1 MISQARTPGFRRC
14 AELEDRA
21 HRPLHVPD
29 PTERKTELQ
38 APCSHRPCRA
48 GSHSPRVGPS
58 AKLGTTAKSLQDL
71 SPDPAGQWPPGGTVE
86 PAQLRRTGN
95 SLPAAGPLGDAPGF
109 CGESS
114 LPSPSPACPRQDGGG
129 SYHPG
134 ADGKVEAE
142 GGPAPGLGTPTS
154 GLLHPYW
161 AFQLPRGLSGEGER
175 RLHVRTRKPG
185 LRSSKTHEGG
195 SSWDARLWGPRCHCD
210 RHHAGLGGCAPLS
223 TLSTAHKD
231 AAGRTL
237 SCDDGNGR
245 RGTAGRQ
252 PVSELWTLT
261 AVPRSVLRGPW
272 SRPWSPRL
280 ARGQHWLLPT
290 FP

>member
-1 MISQARTPGFRRC
+1 MRSWRTGHTVPSTSLTPRRGRQSSRHPAVTDLAGREVTLLAWARVPSWGRLPSHCRTCHQTPRDSGRLGAPWSLRSSAGPGTACRPQGPWEMRQGFAASLLCPPPAQPAPGRT
-14 AELEDRA
+14 AG
-21 HRPLHVPD
+21 VPIT
-29 PTERKTELQ
+29 PVQ
-38 APCSHRPCRA
+38 
-48 GSHSPRVGPS
+48 
-58 AKLGTTAKSLQDL
+58 TAK
-71 SPDPAGQWPPGGTVE
+71 W
-86 PAQLRRTGN
+86 RR
-95 SLPAAGPLGDAPGF
+95 
-109 CGESS
+109 
-114 LPSPSPACPRQDGGG
+114 R
-129 SYHPG
+129 
-134 ADGKVEAE
+134 

-252 PVSELWTLT
+252 PVSELWALT